1 MVKQISVRLLWQW
14 EYADKNTERIS
25 KKMQHQSC
33 GVKDLLICLRNS
45 IVFANYWVTRIEKK
59 TLKVKG
65 EKNRPEGEDDEE
77 IMIIKIRGRMC
88 MLNWTHIFE
97 YSLHLPT
104 FLHTFNSSLCSFLPS
119 FICLFLP
126 SIHWKCFWFDQK
138 RIRNLFLKAAPPS
151 LHNNKEKKMYLDK

>member
-1 MVKQISVRLLWQW
+1 MKEKKGPKTNGQTNFCQIIIAIRICRQEYRKNIQEKAAPKLWRKRFTYLFEKLYSLCQLLG
-14 EYADKNTERIS
+14 
-25 KKMQHQSC
+25 HQN
-33 GVKDLLICLRNS
+33 R
-45 IVFANYWVTRIEKK
+45 KK

-77 IMIIKIRGRMC
+77 IMIIKIRERVC

-104 FLHTFNSSLCSFLPS
+104 FLYPYNSSLCSFLPS

-126 SIHWKCFWFDQK
+126 SIHRKCF
-138 RIRNLFLKAAPPS
+138 
-151 LHNNKEKKMYLDK
+151 

>member
-126 SIHWKCFWFDQK
+126 SIHPLKMFLIWPKKNQK
-138 RIRNLFLKAAPPS
+138 SFFEGCTS
-151 LHNNKEKKMYLDK
+151 FFSF